1 MVINVNYGNSAI
13 QYHIEVKAMKRKL
26 YSYNPAYRYSSTLHH
41 SGDFYYML
49 FSTLNPF
56 RLTKVN
62 NYNYNILVINY
73 LGATETNFRLNKNP
87 QSVNN
92 FAARL
97 TKYPLVQQTPAYVH
111 CQLPTVNC
119 PAFHRTFA
127 PFMTQ
132 EQIKEM
138 RGRVR
143 HLHRF
148 LRIDERTA
156 KMESDKQLT
165 LSPGFWDDNTRAT
178 GILKEIKV
186 NKFWVDLYD
195 KVNTAVEDFAVL
207 FDFWKENEA
216 TEEEVKAAYEAAQEN
231 IEDAEFRSTLNEPED
246 EMPAVM
252 VINSGA
258 GGTESQDWAEM
269 LLRMY
274 RMYGERQGWKV
285 SELDLQDGEG
295 AGIKQATLEFDGEF
309 AYGLLKAE
317 SGVHRLVRISPFDS
331 NARRHTSFAS
341 VFVYPLVDDSIEIA
355 VNPADVEW
363 EFFRAGGKGGQNVN
377 KVETA
382 VRLKHIPSG
391 IIVEC
396 QQARTQGDNR
406 DKAMTMLKSRLYE
419 EELRKREELKN
430 AANAGKKK
438 IEWGSQI
445 RSYVFHPYKMI
456 KDHRTDY
463 EVGNVQPVMDG
474 EIDGFIKAYLMTIKE
489 EQD

>member
-1 MVINVNYGNSAI
+1 
-13 QYHIEVKAMKRKL
+13 
-26 YSYNPAYRYSSTLHH
+26 
-41 SGDFYYML
+41 
-49 FSTLNPF
+49 
-56 RLTKVN
+56 
-62 NYNYNILVINY
+62 
-73 LGATETNFRLNKNP
+73 
-87 QSVNN
+87 
-92 FAARL
+92 
-97 TKYPLVQQTPAYVH
+97 
-111 CQLPTVNC
+111 
-119 PAFHRTFA
+119 
-127 PFMTQ
+127 MTQ
-132 EQIKEM
+132 ENLKEM
-138 RGRVR
+138 RDRVQ

-148 LRIDERTA
+148 LRIEDRIA

-165 LSPGFWDDNTRAT
+165 LSPGFWDDNARAT
-178 GILKEIKV
+178 GILKEIKI
-186 NKFWVDLYD
+186 NKFWIDLYEQ
-195 KVNTAVEDFAVL
+195 VGSSVEDFAVL
-207 FDFWKENEA
+207 FDFWKEGEANED
-216 TEEEVKAAYEAAQEN
+216 EVKASYDNALKALDEL
-231 IEDAEFRSTLNEPED
+231 EFKSTLNEPED
-246 EMPAVM
+246 EMPGVL

-274 RMYGERQGWKV
+274 RMYGEKQGWKV
-285 SELDLQDGEG
+285 SEIDVQYGDG

-341 VFVYPLVDDSIEIA
+341 VYVYPLVDDSIEIE
-355 VNPADVEW
+355 VSPADLEW
-363 EFFRAGGKGGQNVN
+363 EFYRSGGKGGQNVN

-382 VRLKHIPSG
+382 VRLKHIPTG

-396 QQARTQGDNR
+396 QQSRTQGENR
-406 DKAMTMLKSRLYE
+406 EKALTMLKSRLYE

-430 AANAGKKK
+430 AANSSKKK

-463 EVGNVQPVMDG
+463 EVGNVGPVMDG
-474 EIDGFIKAYLMTIKE
+474 EIDDFIKAYLMSVKE